1 MNKIICNTEEML
13 KGHYETLILKES
25 NSKIHITED
34 TTVDNLVFEVDN
46 FDVHFIFEDNV
57 KFSLKSILDVKNISG
72 KIHLE
77 VNHKN
82 EIYFGLGI
90 KSFSQNKLDVLT
102 DMIGNDSNCEVKIR
116 IVGETN
122 SKMVMK
128 TSGNLP
134 KDTQNNIFGEDVKYL
149 FEEDSYI
156 EVLPE
161 LYVFSNDVLANHNM
175 SVGKISEEE
184 LFYLES
190 KGLNKK
196 RAQDIYREGFINS
209 IKK

>member
-1 MNKIICNTEEML
+1 MESDHRECTVCGRSV
-13 KGHYETLILKES
+13 KG
-25 NSKIHITED
+25 
-34 TTVDNLVFEVDN
+34 F
-46 FDVHFIFEDNV
+46 
-57 KFSLKSILDVKNISG
+57 KNISG

-134 KDTQNNIFGEDVKYL
+134 KNTKNNTFVEDVKYL
-149 FEEDSYI
+149 FDEDSYI

-161 LYVFSNDVLANHNM
+161 LYVLSNDVLANHNM

-190 KGLNKK
+190 KGLNETM
-196 RAQDIYREGFINS
+196 AQDIYREGFINI
-209 IKK
+209 IKM

>member
-13 KGHYETLILKES
+13 RGHYEKLILKES
-25 NSKIHITED
+25 NSKIYITKDVTIEE
-34 TTVDNLVFEVDN
+34 LILEVND
-46 FDVHFIFEDNV
+46 FDVSFIFADNAS
-57 KFSLKSILDVKNISG
+57 FSLKSILDVKDISG
-72 KIHLE
+72 SIHLE

-82 EIYFGLGI
+82 NVYFGLGI
-90 KSFSQNKLDVLT
+90 KSFSQNKLDILT
-102 DMIGNDSNCEVKIR
+102 DMLGNDSNCEVKIR
-116 IVGETN
+116 IIGETN